1 MYVRFV
7 CRSVP

>member
-7 CRSVP
+7 